1 MYSLNRRLTLS
12 LAGSLALFFVLQTVM
27 IDWEVERLSEQNLIS
42 RLEHDQKALL
52 TALNWQPPAKPT
64 LNPSRI
70 PDIYTRA
77 FSGHYYEITVANHTL
92 RSRSLW
98 DEKLIKTEAPLVRD
112 VTGPQGQLLLILSQ
126 DFTMHNETV
135 TIRIA
140 EDISHLNAMTAVFQG
155 RLLLLAAAAVFML
168 LILQG
173 WIIQYGLKPLQRIR
187 HQLGQLEKGK
197 ISQIITPSPSEIIP
211 LVTEINRLV
220 TLMKKRL
227 ERSRHALGD
236 LAHALKTPLS
246 VIQQIVERQAKTPD
260 SVQLQEQ
267 LQQIGKRIDHELARA
282 RTAGRSPGGHWA
294 KPYHD
299 LHELV
304 GIFRK
309 LFPDKKITLDISEA
323 LRIEADR
330 EDMMEVFGN
339 LLENACEWADSE
351 VRCQVMVHNNTLLI
365 FVDDDGDGIDSG
377 EYQRLLSRG
386 VRADESRPG
395 HGLGLAIVN
404 EIVNAYEGEI
414 KLDRSPTLQGLQVR
428 ITLPRCLFD

>member
-27 IDWEVERLSEQNLIS
+27 IDWEVERLSEQILIS

-77 FSGHYYEITVANHTL
+77 FSGHYYEIMIAGHTL

-112 VTGPQGQLLLILSQ
+112 AKGPQGQLLVILSQ
-126 DFTMHNETV
+126 DFTMHNELV

-197 ISQIITPSPSEIIP
+197 ISQIITPAPSEIMP
-211 LVTEINRLV
+211 LVAEINRLI

-246 VIQQIVERQAKTPD
+246 VIQQIVERQSKTPD
-260 SVQLQEQ
+260 SIQFQEQ
-267 LQQIGKRIDHELARA
+267 LQQIEKRIDHELARA
-282 RTAGRSPGGHWA
+282 RTAGRSLGGHWA
-294 KPYHD
+294 RPYHD
-299 LHELV
+299 LHELMD
-304 GIFRK
+304 IFKK
-309 LFPDKKITLDISEA
+309 LFSDKKITLDIPES
-323 LRIEADR
+323 LKIEADR

-339 LLENACEWADSE
+339 LLENACEWANSE
-351 VRCQVMVHNNTLLI
+351 VRCQVAVNDNKLLLI
-365 FVDDDGDGIDSG
+365 LVEDDGTGVDSG
-377 EYQRLLSRG
+377 EYQSLLSRG

-414 KLDRSPTLQGLQVR
+414 KLGRSPALQGLQVR
-428 ITLPRCLFD
+428 ITLLQPS